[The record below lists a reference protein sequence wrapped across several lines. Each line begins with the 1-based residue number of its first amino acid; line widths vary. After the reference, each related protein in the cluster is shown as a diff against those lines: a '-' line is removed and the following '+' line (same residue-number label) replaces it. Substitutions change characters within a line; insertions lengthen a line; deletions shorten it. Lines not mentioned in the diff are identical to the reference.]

1 MELPVH
7 TGFNRKNDTNFAEVS
22 ILLGLTRRWCKERR
36 GYTKTEHKY
45 KGNQAYSEGGQGPG
59 YVRIIHQSSPKF
71 IPRYFAHFD
80 ISIPCCT
87 TNCCLI
93 HISY

>member
-7 TGFNRKNDTNFAEVS
+7 TGPDLRKLQLRFNDAWIESNSETKLIRREAKN
-22 ILLGLTRRWCKERR
+22 
-36 GYTKTEHKY
+36 H
-45 KGNQAYSEGGQGPG
+45 G

-87 TNCCLI
+87 TNCCLS